1 MPLQKKKPR
10 PWRVL
15 IVGTG
20 TLLEEGVKSLL
31 AHEADIRVSEIV
43 YASESTFIQDVPGM
57 NPDVIVF
64 HETGPLNSGRIFE
77 LLKAIPEMGTLRVII
92 LRSSNATI
100 DFYEKRTLNATRSQ
114 DFINLVRRYA

>member
-1 MPLQKKKPR
+1 MPLQKKKLR

-20 TLLEEGVKSLL
+20 TLLEQGVESLL
-31 AHEADIRVSEIV
+31 AHEADIRVSEII
-43 YASESTFIQDVPGM
+43 YTSESTFIQDVLSM

-64 HETGPLNSGRIFE
+64 HETGPLNSDRIFE
-77 LLKAIPEMGTLRVII
+77 LLKAIPETGTLRVII
-92 LRSSNATI
+92 LRSSNAKI
-100 DFYEKRTLNATRSQ
+100 DFYEKRTVTATHSQ